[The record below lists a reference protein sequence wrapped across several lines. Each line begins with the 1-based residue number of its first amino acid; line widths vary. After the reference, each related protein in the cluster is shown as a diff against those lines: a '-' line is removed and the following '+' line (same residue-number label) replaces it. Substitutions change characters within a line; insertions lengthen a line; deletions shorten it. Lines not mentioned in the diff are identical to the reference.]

1 MAMSRRRLDREL
13 FWRRLIARQASS
25 RLTIGE
31 LCRQAGVST
40 ASFYAWRQRL
50 GASSGAGSSL
60 VPVRIASESSG
71 REIGGEIT
79 IELALKFG
87 DRPAHAVRVS
97 IPPGC
102 DEASIRRVLRA
113 IVSADDG
120 RDAAR
125 GGTSAC

>member
-1 MAMSRRRLDREL
+1 MSLRPSDREL

-25 RLTIGE
+25 RLTVGE

-50 GASSGAGSSL
+50 RASGSARSSL
-60 VPVRIASESSG
+60 VPVRITAESFG
-71 REIGGEIT
+71 RGERDREIAVELT
-79 IELALKFG
+79 IQLS
-87 DRPAHAVRVS
+87 DDSSQAVRVS

-113 IVSADDG
+113 ILSAGDEG
-120 RDAAR
+120 DALC
-125 GGTSAC
+125 GELSSC

>member
-1 MAMSRRRLDREL
+1 MSRRPSDREL

-25 RLTIGE
+25 RLTVGE

-50 GASSGAGSSL
+50 RASGSAGSAL
-60 VPVRIASESSG
+60 VPVRIAAEPRG
-71 REIGGEIT
+71 RERGGEIAVELT
-79 IELALKFG
+79 IQLAH
-87 DRPAHAVRVS
+87 DSSQAVRVS

-113 IVSADDG
+113 ILSAGDEG
-120 RDAAR
+120 DALC
-125 GGTSAC
+125 GELSSC

>member
-1 MAMSRRRLDREL
+1 MSRRPSDREL

-25 RLTIGE
+25 RLTVGE

-50 GASSGAGSSL
+50 RASGSAGSAL
-60 VPVRIASESSG
+60 VPVRIGAEPRG
-71 REIGGEIT
+71 RERDREIAVELT
-79 IELALKFG
+79 IQLA
-87 DRPAHAVRVS
+87 DDSSQAVRVS

-113 IVSADDG
+113 ILSAGDEG
-120 RDAAR
+120 DALC
-125 GGTSAC
+125 GELSSC

>member
-1 MAMSRRRLDREL
+1 MSRRPSDREV

-25 RLTIGE
+25 HLTVGE

-50 GASSGAGSSL
+50 RVSGSAGSAL
-60 VPVRIASESSG
+60 VPVRIAAESGG
-71 REIGGEIT
+71 RESDSEIAVELT
-79 IELALKFG
+79 IKLA
-87 DRPAHAVRVS
+87 DDSAQAVRVS

-113 IVSADDG
+113 IMSANDEGVATCGG
-120 RDAAR
+120 RA
-125 GGTSAC
+125 SC

>member
-1 MAMSRRRLDREL
+1 MSRRPSDREL

-25 RLTIGE
+25 RLTVGE

-50 GASSGAGSSL
+50 QAVGSARSSL
-60 VPVRIASESSG
+60 VPVRIIAESFG
-71 REIGGEIT
+71 RGERGGEIAVELT
-79 IELALKFG
+79 IQLA
-87 DRPAHAVRVS
+87 DDSSQAVRVS

-113 IVSADDG
+113 ILSAGDCH
-120 RDAAR
+120 
-125 GGTSAC
+125 SAL